1 MDYKIISDS
10 SCDLTKE
17 YEKKLDID
25 FVPFK
30 IDVEDK
36 TFVDDDDLD
45 VQYFIQEMVKSKEA
59 IKTSCP
65 SPNEYLE
72 AMKKYAHLKGIF
84 LLTISSKL
92 SGSYNAAM
100 TAVNIF
106 KSENPDTKVH
116 IFDTKSASAG
126 QTNIAIKI
134 KEIIDTGIDFDEIVK
149 KGEAFIDE
157 LHTFFLLESLDNL
170 LKNGRIKK
178 TTGLIANMLNIKP
191 VMRAVDGEIELYEM
205 NRGFKKALSKMAET
219 VEKFGGNVEEKRL
232 TISHV
237 NALEKA
243 KLLEEKIREK
253 YNFKE
258 IIITPTKGLASG
270 YAYDGGIVI
279 GY

>member
-157 LHTFFLLESLDNL
+157 LHTFFVLESLDNL

>member
-17 YEKKLDID
+17 YEEKLDID

-36 TFVDDDDLD
+36 TFVDDDNLD
-45 VQYFIQEMVKSKEA
+45 VQNFIQEMVKSKEA

-72 AMKKYAHLKGIF
+72 AMKKYSDLKGIF

-116 IFDTKSASAG
+116 IFDSKSASAG

-134 KEIIDTGIDFDEIVK
+134 KEIIDTGIEFDEIVK

-157 LHTFFLLESLDNL
+157 LHTFFVLESLDNL

-191 VMRAVDGEIELYEM
+191 VMRAIDGEIELYEM

-243 KLLEEKIREK
+243 KLLEEKVREK

>member
-157 LHTFFLLESLDNL
+157 LHTFFVLESLDNL

-178 TTGLIANMLNIKP
+178 TTGLIANMLNIKL